1 MAFSLRKLTNI
12 ITSCVMFLVSIFS
25 LVIGIHLFELGQT
38 AVGGVIRLIQ
48 FLCIVGV
55 GILYLIS
62 MNKEV
67 AEKTKDCRF
76 LQHLINHVENYYLLL
91 LALPLIGD
99 SMSSIIFY
107 ASYVSDA
114 AVHLSY
120 NFASE
125 IITMILGAAA
135 VVLSILLLIDRFE
148 GVAKSVVKICLE
160 VALFIGFIVHI
171 MFLRNG
177 VIITELI
184 FVIFLI
190 IFLAVMTILE
200 LTNIVNLDNAI
211 KISAVKVESTST
223 ETSNKEEQKEEEQK
237 EDKPSEVAEEVKEE
251 TSKPVEPE
259 VVEEKKEDSDK

>member
-1 MAFSLRKLTNI
+1 MALSLRKLTNI

-25 LVIGIHLFELGQT
+25 LVIGIELSGRGET
-38 AVGGVIRLIQ
+38 AIGGVIRLIQ

-76 LQHLINHVENYYLLL
+76 LQHLIKHVETYSLLF

-99 SMSSIIFY
+99 SMSFIILFS
-107 ASYVSDA
+107 SYVSDP
-114 AVHLSY
+114 VLNLSY
-120 NFASE
+120 NFVSE
-125 IITMILGAAA
+125 IITMILGVAA
-135 VVLSILLLIDRFE
+135 VVLSILLLIDRLE

-160 VALFIGFIVHI
+160 VALFIGFIVHTI
-171 MFLRNG
+171 FFGNG
-177 VIITELI
+177 VLIAELI
-184 FVIFLI
+184 FVILLI

-200 LTNIVNLDNAI
+200 LTNIVNLDNAV
-211 KISAVKVESTST
+211 KISVVKVESTT
-223 ETSNKEEQKEEEQK
+223 AENSNKVEEQK
-237 EDKPSEVAEEVKEE
+237 EDKTSEVAEIEVKEE

-259 VVEEKKEDSDK
+259 IVEEKKEDSDK

>member
-1 MAFSLRKLTNI
+1 
-12 ITSCVMFLVSIFS
+12 MFLVSIFS
-25 LVIGIHLFELGQT
+25 LVIGINLFSTGET
-38 AVGGVIRLIQ
+38 SVGGVIRLIQ

-76 LQHLINHVENYYLLL
+76 LQHLINHFETYLLL
-91 LALPLIGD
+91 FLALPLIGD
-99 SMSSIIFY
+99 SMSSIIY
-107 ASYVSDA
+107 VSYVSDA
-114 AVHLSY
+114 VLNLSY

-125 IITMILGAAA
+125 IITMILGVAA
-135 VVLSILLLIDRFE
+135 VVLSILLLIDRLE

-171 MFLRNG
+171 IFLRNG
-177 VIITELI
+177 VLIAELI
-184 FVIFLI
+184 FVILLI

-211 KISAVKVESTST
+211 KFSVVKVESTIT
-223 ETSNKEEQKEEEQK
+223 ETSDKEEKVEEQK
-237 EDKPSEVAEEVKEE
+237 EDKTSEVAEPEVKEE

>member
-1 MAFSLRKLTNI
+1 
-12 ITSCVMFLVSIFS
+12 MFLVSIFS
-25 LVIGIHLFELGQT
+25 LVIGIHLFGLGQT
-38 AVGGVIRLIQ
+38 AIGGVIRLIQ
-48 FLCIVGV
+48 FLCVVGV

-67 AEKTKDCRF
+67 AEKTKDHRF
-76 LQHLINHVENYYLLL
+76 LQHLINHVETYYLLL

-114 AVHLSY
+114 VLKY

-125 IITMILGAAA
+125 IITMILGVAA

-148 GVAKSVVKICLE
+148 GVVKSVVKICLE
-160 VALFIGFIVHI
+160 VALLIGFIVHI
-171 MFLRNG
+171 IFLGNG
-177 VIITELI
+177 VLIAELI

-223 ETSNKEEQKEEEQK
+223 ETSNKEEKVEEQK
-237 EDKPSEVAEEVKEE
+237 EDKTSEVTEEVKEE

>member
-1 MAFSLRKLTNI
+1 
-12 ITSCVMFLVSIFS
+12 MFLVSIFS
-25 LVIGIHLFELGQT
+25 LVIGIHLFESGQT
-38 AVGGVIRLIQ
+38 AIGGVIRLIQ

-55 GILYLIS
+55 GILYLLS

-67 AEKTKDCRF
+67 AEKTKDRRF

-99 SMSSIIFY
+99 SMSSIIY
-107 ASYVSDA
+107 VSYVSDA
-114 AVHLSY
+114 VLNLSY

-125 IITMILGAAA
+125 IITMILGVAA
-135 VVLSILLLIDRFE
+135 VVLSILLLIDRLE
-148 GVAKSVVKICLE
+148 GVVKSVVKICLE

-171 MFLRNG
+171 IFLRNG
-177 VIITELI
+177 VLIAELI

-223 ETSNKEEQKEEEQK
+223 ETSNKEEKVEEQK
-237 EDKPSEVAEEVKEE
+237 EDKTSEVAESEVKEE
-251 TSKPVEPE
+251 TSNPVEPE
-259 VVEEKKEDSDK
+259 IVEEKKEDSDK

>member
-1 MAFSLRKLTNI
+1 MTYSLRKLTNI

-25 LVIGIHLFELGQT
+25 LVIGIQLFELGQT
-38 AVGGVIRLIQ
+38 AIGGVIRLIQ

-76 LQHLINHVENYYLLL
+76 LLHLINHVETYYLLL

-114 AVHLSY
+114 VVHLSY

-125 IITMILGAAA
+125 IITMILGVAA
-135 VVLSILLLIDRFE
+135 VVLSILLLIDRLE

-160 VALFIGFIVHI
+160 VALLIGFIVHI

-177 VIITELI
+177 VLIAELI

-211 KISAVKVESTST
+211 KISAVKVESTSA
-223 ETSNKEEQKEEEQK
+223 ETSNKEEKVEEQE
-237 EDKPSEVAEEVKEE
+237 EDKPSEVTEEVKEE

>member
-1 MAFSLRKLTNI
+1 MTFTLRKLTNI

-25 LVIGIHLFELGQT
+25 LVIGIQLFGIGQT
-38 AVGGVIRLIQ
+38 AIGGVIRLIQ

-99 SMSSIIFY
+99 SMSSIIY
-107 ASYVSDA
+107 VSYVSDA
-114 AVHLSY
+114 VLNLSY

-125 IITMILGAAA
+125 IITMILGVAA
-135 VVLSILLLIDRFE
+135 VVLSILLLIDRLE
-148 GVAKSVVKICLE
+148 CVAKSVVKICLE

-171 MFLRNG
+171 IFFRNG
-177 VIITELI
+177 VLIAELI
-184 FVIFLI
+184 FVILLI

-211 KISAVKVESTST
+211 KFSVVKVESTTT
-223 ETSNKEEQKEEEQK
+223 ENSNKVEEQK
-237 EDKPSEVAEEVKEE
+237 EDKTSEVAEIEVKEE

-259 VVEEKKEDSDK
+259 IVEEKKEDSDK

>member
-38 AVGGVIRLIQ
+38 AIGGVIRLIQ

-67 AEKTKDCRF
+67 AEKIKDCRF

-99 SMSSIIFY
+99 SMSSIIY
-107 ASYVSDA
+107 ASYVLSTGLN
-114 AVHLSY
+114 LSY

-125 IITMILGAAA
+125 IITMILGVAA
-135 VVLSILLLIDRFE
+135 VVLSILLLIDRLE

-177 VIITELI
+177 VLIAELI

-223 ETSNKEEQKEEEQK
+223 ETSNKEEKVEEQK
-237 EDKPSEVAEEVKEE
+237 EDKTSEVTEEVKEE